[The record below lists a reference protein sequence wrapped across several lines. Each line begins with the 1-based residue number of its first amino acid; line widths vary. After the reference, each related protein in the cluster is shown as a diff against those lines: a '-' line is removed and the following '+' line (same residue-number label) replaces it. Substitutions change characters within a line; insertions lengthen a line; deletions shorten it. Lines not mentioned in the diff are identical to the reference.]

1 MKKFNQKIQAFFFLF
16 FLSLIVNSSSEEA
29 NRLYEIRLDPKGWGN
44 ASPQDI
50 KAVLYSTCDSIHK
63 HFGPLKEKEPLRVV
77 RDKSGPIVLFKRN
90 PNGEIIIK
98 LNTGDRFWCQ
108 YAYQMAHEFCH
119 VLCRF
124 KNGSQTNLWFEESL
138 CEMASMFALKSMA
151 KTWKTNPPY
160 SNWKSYASAID
171 DYLEDIVLKNKL
183 TEDISVADYYKKM
196 RKLWLKIQSTGP
208 STAKLPRLC

>member
-63 HFGPLKEKEPLRVV
+63 HFEPLKEQEPLRVV

-90 PNGEIIIK
+90 PNSFEV
-98 LNTGDRFWCQ
+98 N
-108 YAYQMAHEFCH
+108 AY
-119 VLCRF
+119 VV
-124 KNGSQTNLWFEESL
+124 FEDV
-138 CEMASMFALKSMA
+138 FAKSF
-151 KTWKTNPPY
+151 
-160 SNWKSYASAID
+160 
-171 DYLEDIVLKNKL
+171 
-183 TEDISVADYYKKM
+183 TE
-196 RKLWLKIQSTGP
+196 
-208 STAKLPRLC
+208 